1 MLCRTTTCKRG
12 SFESLLTA
20 AIARAR
26 QLGLIDRRPEAAVD
40 ATGFEAR
47 HASRYYVFRSEKGAA
62 QRRSWP
68 KLTAVCHTRS
78 HLIVGAVVTRGPS
91 QDSPQFFPAMYQA
104 GCQLKWDRLLADAGY
119 DSEQNHAFCRV
130 VLGMRSTVIALNPRT
145 SGRRWPLT
153 RYRRQM
159 KRADYRR
166 GYGQR
171 WQIESAFSRHKRL
184 LGSALRNRHDV
195 SQERE
200 TLLRVLTHNLMILR

>member
-1 MLCRTTTCKRG
+1 MVMGRKSRIETRRCDDGWPGAHAADDEVCGKARSRSVAGGSNSVANLFLLLQPAQVHTAAVVCDPGAAAVSQDRLSRCCDAAGRMVRRTRGSRIETRAALLDALLCRTTTCKRG

-68 KLTAVCHTRS
+68 KLTGVCHTRS

-91 QDSPQFFPAMYQA
+91 
-104 GCQLKWDRLLADAGY
+104 
-119 DSEQNHAFCRV
+119 
-130 VLGMRSTVIALNPRT
+130 
-145 SGRRWPLT
+145 
-153 RYRRQM
+153 
-159 KRADYRR
+159 
-166 GYGQR
+166 
-171 WQIESAFSRHKRL
+171 
-184 LGSALRNRHDV
+184 
-195 SQERE
+195 
-200 TLLRVLTHNLMILR
+200 